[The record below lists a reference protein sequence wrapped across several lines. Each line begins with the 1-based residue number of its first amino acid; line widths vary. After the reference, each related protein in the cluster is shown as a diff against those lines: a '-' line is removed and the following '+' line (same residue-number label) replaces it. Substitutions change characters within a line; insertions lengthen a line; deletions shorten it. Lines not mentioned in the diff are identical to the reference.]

1 MQIHTYLHLMN
12 TNPAI
17 NQWLSEIPEERK
29 EAINILRQLC
39 KDNLPKGFEECI
51 NYNMLSYVIP
61 KSIYPEGYHCA
72 PDLPLP
78 FLSIGNQKKHI
89 GFYHMGIYAM
99 PELMQWFTSEYPKH
113 SKYKLDMGKSCIR
126 LKRMDDI
133 PHELFAELCRKVS
146 SKEWIVTYENAIKR

>member
-146 SKEWIVTYENAIKR
+146 SKEWIATYENAIKR

>member
-1 MQIHTYLHLMN
+1 MN

-39 KDNLPKGFEECI
+39 KNKLPKGFEECI

-72 PDLPLP
+72 PELPLP

-89 GFYHMGIYAM
+89 GFYHMGIYAI
-99 PELMQWFTSEYPKH
+99 PQLMQWFTSEYPKH
-113 SKYKLDMGKSCIR
+113 SKFKLDMGKSCIR

-133 PHELFAELCRKVS
+133 PYELFAELCTKVS
-146 SKEWIVTYENAIKR
+146 SKEWIATYENAIKR